1 MNMSN
6 LEEEKMNLV
15 EMFKELSDEEKQ
27 EFINLL
33 IQEINKKTTES
44 GNPIINF

>member
-1 MNMSN
+1 
-6 LEEEKMNLV
+6 MNLI

-33 IQEINKKTTES
+33 IQEINKKTTKS
-44 GNPIINF
+44 GNPKLIFR

>member
-1 MNMSN
+1 
-6 LEEEKMNLV
+6 MNLV